1 MLKETLVR
9 SGRWDG
15 ESGPAQIWLLCHKG
29 GSGERRGYHN
39 SIGSTVQI
47 PQMAFLK
54 THPYKAEV
62 KFKWCFRC
70 WTYRVII
77 SYGHLITAVQ
87 FKLIEGGRFLRHFKG
102 GLKCRFDSRHHTS
115 HFACI
120 WDLCPM
126 LRPLLLICVLK
137 RKRREKKGWSRRRT
151 HNFMPS
157 YNKSNGLNWSPA
169 HTRICGTLTIN
180 EPVPRR
186 R

>member
-1 MLKETLVR
+1 
-9 SGRWDG
+9 
-15 ESGPAQIWLLCHKG
+15 
-29 GSGERRGYHN
+29 
-39 SIGSTVQI
+39 
-47 PQMAFLK
+47 MAFLK

-137 RKRREKKGWSRRRT
+137 RKRRGKKGWSKRRT

-157 YNKSNGLNWSPA
+157 YNKFKRTELKSRAYEYTYLWHINYK
-169 HTRICGTLTIN
+169 LTKFVSTYILL
-180 EPVPRR
+180 
-186 R
+186 